1 MDAAVAHSQSGLTP
15 PSKAIALYRL
25 VIAAVLTF
33 FSQYPQLQILPS
45 HSPWLPALRSAAI
58 LALIWSFGLL
68 LSSQIYQ
75 RAWPQWTRI
84 LVVSVDT
91 LFVLY
96 LFYCS
101 GAISGPLA
109 ILPLLLLIANVYQVR
124 GHIALI
130 QVWVTIVAVIV
141 INFLRLGQLS
151 SGEVL
156 IYGLALFAVAY
167 LADNLVRNRERSAR
181 QDALRAQE
189 ILDLNTLN
197 REIIRQFDAGLLVL
211 DRQDRVLFSNP
222 LARDLAQLP
231 EDVDHPYVLD
241 QVQPDLGEFLRHA
254 DAIPERE
261 LSIRT
266 TKMVSGKQLL
276 WLRSVALAN
285 TPFRLLTLRD
295 ASSLREK
302 QREAQMAA
310 LGRLAAN
317 IAHEI
322 RNPLSAIRHAAQ
334 LLAERSLDT
343 GGERLLKIIDRESQR
358 LNRIVDSVLEMS
370 RPRAAHPAPIAL
382 AAWLP
387 QILSQL
393 REDPSLHDLHVE
405 LHSND
410 GLPLVSCDPEQ
421 LQQVFTNLLLNAAQH
436 GKPPGQTLR
445 VEILLT
451 PVQNQRAVEIRV
463 RDYGQGIPE
472 ENLERIFEPFFTTES
487 LGTGLGLPLVRELL
501 RANRSDIEARN
512 HRQGGAE
519 FVFSLPE
526 LQLGTLL

>member
-1 MDAAVAHSQSGLTP
+1 MDAAVADSPSRLTP
-15 PSKAIALYRL
+15 PAKAIALYRL

-33 FSQYPQLQILPS
+33 FTQYPQLQILPS
-45 HSPWLPALRSAAI
+45 HSPWLSALRSAAI

-68 LSSQIYQ
+68 LSSQIYP

-124 GHIALI
+124 GHVALI

-141 INFLRLGQLS
+141 INFLRQGQLG
-151 SGEVL
+151 SGGVL
-156 IYGLALFAVAY
+156 IYSLALFAVAY
-167 LADNLVRNRERSAR
+167 LADNLVRYRERSA
-181 QDALRAQE
+181 QEDALRAQE

-211 DRQDRVLFSNP
+211 DRQNRVLFSNP
-222 LARDLAQLP
+222 LAQELAQLP
-231 EDVDHPYVLD
+231 ADTNPYVLD

-254 DAIPERE
+254 DTIPERE

-266 TKMVSGKQLL
+266 TKMASGKRLL
-276 WLRSVALAN
+276 WLRSIALAN

-334 LLAERSLDT
+334 LLAERSLDAS
-343 GGERLLKIIDRESQR
+343 GERLLQIIDRESQR
-358 LNRIVDSVLEMS
+358 LNRIVESVLEML

-382 AAWLP
+382 TAWLP

-393 REDPSLHDLHVE
+393 RADPSLLDLQVE
-405 LHSND
+405 LHGDD

-421 LQQVFTNLLLNAAQH
+421 LQQIFTNLLLNAAQH
-436 GKPPGQTLR
+436 GKPPGQPLR

-451 PVQNQRAVEIRV
+451 PMQNQRAVEIRV

-501 RANRSDIEARN
+501 RANRADIEARN
-512 HRQGGAE
+512 HRHGAE

-526 LQLGTLL
+526 WQLGTLL